1 MEIVAWILIAVT
13 VGALAGALVTRL
25 LLRAQRS
32 ESAAHDAAAAAA
44 ARAEVSAA
52 HQQAADARTE
62 AAEARTSAAAA
73 RAEAADARTELAR
86 AGTDVERARSE
97 AAEALAQA
105 AEISARLAAA
115 QAQRE
120 AAVKRAEELA
130 ADRESLV
137 AQFKVLSSETLER
150 QGKAADATAEQ
161 RLRATEQ
168 LMAPVR
174 ETLTRF
180 NERLVE
186 VEKERVR
193 LATELVSQVASV
205 KDTGERL
212 RTETQAL
219 TTALR
224 KPHVRGH
231 WGEQQLKRVVE
242 ISGMVEHCD
251 FFTQQTTSTTAEQ
264 VIRPDLKVLLGDD
277 RFVWVDSK
285 VPLSAFLDAH
295 QADDEA
301 ARAAGL
307 ARFAKNV
314 RTHVD
319 QLSGKQYFKSDLG
332 TPEFVVMF
340 IPSEAL
346 AAEALSQLPD
356 LHEYAA
362 ARSVVLATPT
372 TLIALLR
379 AVAYGWKQ
387 AALAESAAEVSEL
400 ARELYDRL
408 GRLGG
413 HFDKVG
419 RALTTSVRAYNEAVG
434 SIEGRVFPTARKLR
448 DLHVT
453 DAELKRVQAVEAAVR
468 PITAPEL
475 VEDAAQ
481 VTPMIGA
488 RERDDDERAALV
500 RQQPALDELVAG
512 DTPPVAPSRRRRTA
526 G

>member
-1 MEIVAWILIAVT
+1 
-13 VGALAGALVTRL
+13 
-25 LLRAQRS
+25 
-32 ESAAHDAAAAAA
+32 
-44 ARAEVSAA
+44 
-52 HQQAADARTE
+52 
-62 AAEARTSAAAA
+62 
-73 RAEAADARTELAR
+73 
-86 AGTDVERARSE
+86 
-97 AAEALAQA
+97 
-105 AEISARLAAA
+105 
-115 QAQRE
+115 
-120 AAVKRAEELA
+120 
-130 ADRESLV
+130 
-137 AQFKVLSSETLER
+137 
-150 QGKAADATAEQ
+150 
-161 RLRATEQ
+161 
-168 LMAPVR
+168 
-174 ETLTRF
+174 
-180 NERLVE
+180 
-186 VEKERVR
+186 
-193 LATELVSQVASV
+193 
-205 KDTGERL
+205 
-212 RTETQAL
+212 
-219 TTALR
+219 
-224 KPHVRGH
+224 
-231 WGEQQLKRVVE
+231 
-242 ISGMVEHCD
+242 MVEHCD